1 MSGLDINNDKTK
13 VVKIGASRDSNIPW
27 QGKFGFKWAETFEIL
42 GIHYNMKRFNEIT
55 ELNILRKM
63 GEIKKLIR
71 IWSSRNLT
79 PYGKV
84 TIIKSLLISKITHML
99 LSLPSPNVL
108 CIQEINN
115 TFADFLW
122 CGKPPKWR
130 KEILEGEIKHGGLKL
145 HNIVLFDKTLKLS
158 WLRRYLRSTGKW
170 TVVPNDFD
178 LNEAFVFGADYLERT
193 IEATDNKF
201 WKDVIRS
208 TLHLW
213 QTDAVLCQ
221 EVIKNTPI
229 WQNPK
234 LKIPTKREWLQ
245 KGINTI
251 ADLMGPMYQV
261 LPMDQFIDK
270 YGVKTNF
277 LEYNI
282 ISIKIKKFLEWKEI
296 ILYNEPHPR
305 NSVLNVLLNLSVKG
319 CSRLYS
325 KMKESFDHVLFN
337 ISERWSDK
345 TGSDWGTITFSR
357 SFIKHDSY
365 FKDTYLKY
373 IQFRTLHKR
382 FYTNEKLFKM
392 GIKNSELCGMCH
404 KEVDSVEHMLLY
416 CECTKNLWSLVESWI
431 NDLGMPEYHITE
443 EKIIVGDLENA
454 SAINSIILIAK
465 KVIYN
470 CMKKEQKPCILYVK
484 NDTKKF
490 YFQEKY
496 RFYIKGR
503 KNLFDKQYQLLSNIY
518 DT

>member
-1 MSGLDINNDKTK
+1 
-13 VVKIGASRDSNIPW
+13 
-27 QGKFGFKWAETFEIL
+27 
-42 GIHYNMKRFNEIT
+42 
-55 ELNILRKM
+55 
-63 GEIKKLIR
+63 
-71 IWSSRNLT
+71 
-79 PYGKV
+79 
-84 TIIKSLLISKITHML
+84 
-99 LSLPSPNVL
+99 
-108 CIQEINN
+108 
-115 TFADFLW
+115 
-122 CGKPPKWR
+122 
-130 KEILEGEIKHGGLKL
+130 
-145 HNIVLFDKTLKLS
+145 
-158 WLRRYLRSTGKW
+158 
-170 TVVPNDFD
+170 
-178 LNEAFVFGADYLERT
+178 
-193 IEATDNKF
+193 
-201 WKDVIRS
+201 
-208 TLHLW
+208 
-213 QTDAVLCQ
+213 
-221 EVIKNTPI
+221 
-229 WQNPK
+229 
-234 LKIPTKREWLQ
+234 
-245 KGINTI
+245 
-251 ADLMGPMYQV
+251 MGPMYQV